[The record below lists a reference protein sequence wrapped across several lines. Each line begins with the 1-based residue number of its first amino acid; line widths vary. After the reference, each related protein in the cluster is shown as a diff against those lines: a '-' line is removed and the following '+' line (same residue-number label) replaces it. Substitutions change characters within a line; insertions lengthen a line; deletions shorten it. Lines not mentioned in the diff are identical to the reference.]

1 MRRRRRLGITGHVS
15 LIVVVSVI
23 VTLAGSAIFFL
34 YDRTESAKRFIA
46 ESRAE
51 RIAALVNSF
60 DQASPSD
67 RQLLLRTMNTR
78 WIRARI
84 FDRKPALRRDVPAGI
99 LDVTRLFER
108 HLKTLLDRPFEI
120 GILDRSPR
128 GERPPA
134 RLDQRDRNVFGR
146 RKVPGYRLAVVLSQP
161 DGRWLVFHA
170 PVRLARLEGSRRLMY
185 LILAAASLVLAVT
198 VWAVHRVTRPLRQFA
213 EAADR
218 LGVDLRAPPMLE
230 DGAREVRAATRA
242 FNRMQD
248 RLRRLIDDR
257 TLMLAA
263 ISHDLRTVLTRLQ
276 LRAEFIDD
284 ATQRE
289 KAVADIGEMQTMLES
304 TLSFARDD
312 TIEETRT
319 ELDLSALIQSL
330 CDDMADSG
338 QTVKF
343 EGLPHLTYRC
353 QPVALRRAIGNLIA
367 NAVKYG
373 REATVGVRRDDDMVI
388 IEVADLGPGI
398 PEAIRERVFTPFFRA
413 EESRNRETGG
423 TGLGLSVARSIIRR
437 HGGDIALLDR
447 AGGGLLARVSLPFV
461 TE

>member
-23 VTLAGSAIFFL
+23 VSLAGSAIFFL
-34 YDRTESAKRFIA
+34 YDRTETAKRFIA

-51 RIAALVNSF
+51 RVAALVKSF
-60 DQASPSD
+60 DQASRSD
-67 RQLLLRTMNTR
+67 RKMLLRTMNTR

-84 FDRKPALRRDVPAGI
+84 FDRKPALRQDIPSGIRDV
-99 LDVTRLFER
+99 TELFER
-108 HLKTLLDRPFEI
+108 HLKTLLDQPFEI
-120 GILDRSPR
+120 GILDRPQR
-128 GERPPA
+128 RRRPSA
-134 RLDQRDRNVFGR
+134 RPDRPD
-146 RKVPGYRLAVVLSQP
+146 RKVFRRRRGAGYRLAVVLPRS

-170 PVRLARLEGSRRLMY
+170 PVRVSRLEASRRLIY
-185 LILAAASLVLAVT
+185 LILSAALLVLVVT

-218 LGVDLRAPPMLE
+218 LGLDLRAPPMPE

-284 ATQRE
+284 AGQRE
-289 KAVADIGEMQTMLES
+289 KAVADIVEMQTMLDS

-312 TIEETRT
+312 TMEETRT

-338 QTVKF
+338 QSVKC
-343 EGLPHLTYRC
+343 EELPHLTYRC
-353 QPVALRRAIGNLIA
+353 QPVALRRAIGNLLV

-373 REATVGVRRDDDMVI
+373 EEATVGVRQEDDMVM
-388 IEVADLGPGI
+388 IEIADLGPGI
-398 PEAIRERVFTPFFRA
+398 PEAMRERVFTPFFRV
-413 EESRNRETGG
+413 EDSRNRETGG

-437 HGGDIALLDR
+437 HGGDIVLLAR
-447 AGGGLLARVSLPFV
+447 PGGGLLARVSLPLAA
-461 TE
+461 

>member
-23 VTLAGSAIFFL
+23 VSLAGSAIFFL
-34 YDRTESAKRFIA
+34 YDRTETAKRFIA

-51 RIAALVNSF
+51 RVAALVKSF
-60 DQASPSD
+60 DRASGAD
-67 RQLLLRTMNTR
+67 RKMLLRTMNNR

-84 FDRKPALRRDVPAGI
+84 FERKPALRQDIPAGI
-99 LDVTRLFER
+99 QDVTDLFER

-120 GILDRSPR
+120 GILDRPQR
-128 GERPPA
+128 RERPSVRP
-134 RLDQRDRNVFGR
+134 DRPDRSVFR
-146 RKVPGYRLAVVLSQP
+146 RRGASYRLAVVLPQS

-170 PVRLARLEGSRRLMY
+170 PVRLARLEASQRLIY
-185 LILAAASLVLAVT
+185 LILGAALLVLVVT

-218 LGVDLRAPPMLE
+218 LGLDLRAPPMSE

-284 ATQRE
+284 AGQRE
-289 KAVADIGEMQTMLES
+289 KAVADIVEMQTMLES

-312 TIEETRT
+312 TVEETRT
-319 ELDLSALIQSL
+319 ELDLSALVQSL
-330 CDDMADSG
+330 SDDMADSG
-338 QTVKF
+338 QSVKC

-353 QPVALRRAIGNLIA
+353 QPVALRRAIGNLLV

-373 REATVGVRRDDDMVI
+373 QEATVGVRQEEDTVI

-398 PEAIRERVFTPFFRA
+398 PEEMRERVFTPFFRV
-413 EESRNRETGG
+413 EDSRNRETGG

-447 AGGGLLARVSLPFV
+447 PGGGLLARVSLPLAA
-461 TE
+461 

>member
-1 MRRRRRLGITGHVS
+1 

-23 VTLAGSAIFFL
+23 VVLAGSAIFFL
-34 YDRTESAKRFIA
+34 YDRTEAAKRFIA

-51 RIAALVNSF
+51 RIGALVNSF
-60 DQASPSD
+60 DKASPAD
-67 RQLLLRTMNTR
+67 RQILLRTMSTR

-84 FDRKPALRRDVPAGI
+84 FERKPELRSDMPAGI
-99 LDVTRLFER
+99 RDVTELFER

-120 GILDRSPR
+120 GILDRAPR
-128 GERPPA
+128 RRPPPA
-134 RLDQRDRNVFGR
+134 RADRREWNVFNR
-146 RKVPGYRLAVVLSQP
+146 RRGPTYRLAVVLSQP

-170 PVRLARLEGSRRLMY
+170 PVRITRLEGSRRLMY
-185 LILAAASLVLAVT
+185 VIFAAALLVLVVT

-218 LGVDLRAPPMLE
+218 LGMDLRAPPLPE

-284 ATQRE
+284 AVQRE
-289 KAVADIGEMQTMLES
+289 KAVADIEEMQTMLDS

-312 TIEETRT
+312 TVEEART

-338 QTVKF
+338 QAVKC
-343 EGLPHLTYRC
+343 EALPHLTYRC
-353 QPVALRRAIGNLIA
+353 QPVALRRAIGNLIV

-373 REATVGVRRDDDMVI
+373 REASVALRQDDETVT
-388 IEVADLGPGI
+388 IEIADLGPGI
-398 PEAIRERVFTPFFRA
+398 PDTMREQVFTPFFRV

-447 AGGGLLARVSLPFV
+447 PGGGLLARISLPV
-461 TE
+461 AA

>member
-1 MRRRRRLGITGHVS
+1 MRHRRRLGITGHVS
-15 LIVVVSVI
+15 LIVVASVI
-23 VTLAGSAIFFL
+23 VILAGSAIFFL

-51 RIAALVNSF
+51 RIAALVKSY
-60 DQASPSD
+60 DAASPED
-67 RQLLLRTMNTR
+67 RDLLLRTMNSR
-78 WIRARI
+78 WIRVRVFA
-84 FDRKPALRRDVPAGI
+84 RKPALRREIPDAI
-99 LDVTRLFER
+99 SDVTRLFEQ

-120 GILDRSPR
+120 GVWDEPSRRRARSAES
-128 GERPPA
+128 ERPVREA
-134 RLDQRDRNVFGR
+134 FR
-146 RKVPGYRLAVVLSQP
+146 RRRAPGYRLAVLLPQP
-161 DGRWLVFHA
+161 DKRWLMFHA
-170 PVRLARLEGSRRLMY
+170 PVRVTRLEGSRRLIY
-185 LILAAASLVLAVT
+185 YILAAALLVLGVT

-218 LGVDLRAPPMLE
+218 LGVDLRAPPMAE
-230 DGAREVRAATRA
+230 DGAREVRAAARA

-284 ATQRE
+284 AVQRE

-312 TIEETRT
+312 TLEEARI
-319 ELDLSALIQSL
+319 ELDLSALVQSL

-338 QTVKF
+338 QAVKCKD
-343 EGLPHLTYRC
+343 LPQVSYRC
-353 QPVALRRAIGNLIA
+353 QPVALRRALGNLIG

-373 REATVGVRRDDDMVI
+373 KDATVGMRCEDEVVL
-388 IEVADLGPGI
+388 IEIADRGPGI
-398 PEAIRERVFTPFFRA
+398 PEEMHEQVFTPFFRA
-413 EESRNRETGG
+413 EPSRNRETGG

-447 AGGGLLARVSLPFV
+447 PGGGLLARVSLPL
-461 TE
+461 TA

>member
-15 LIVVVSVI
+15 LIVVASVI
-23 VTLAGSAIFFL
+23 VILAGSAIFFL

-46 ESRAE
+46 DSRAE
-51 RIAALVNSF
+51 RIAALVNSYE
-60 DQASPSD
+60 QATPSERD
-67 RQLLLRTMNTR
+67 LLLRTMNTR
-78 WIRARI
+78 WVRARI
-84 FDRKPALRRDVPAGI
+84 FAHKPALQRDIPAGI
-99 LDVTRLFER
+99 RDVTELFER
-108 HLKTLLDRPFEI
+108 RLKTLLDRPFEI
-120 GILDRSPR
+120 GILERSSTRRTPSADSNRPDRR
-128 GERPPA
+128 
-134 RLDQRDRNVFGR
+134 VFGR
-146 RKVPGYRLAVVLSQP
+146 RRGPGFRLAVVLPQP

-170 PVRLARLEGSRRLMY
+170 PVRLARLEGSQRLIY
-185 LILAAASLVLAVT
+185 VILAAALLVLVVT

-218 LGVDLRAPPMLE
+218 LGMDLRAPPLPE

-276 LRAEFIDD
+276 LRTEFIDD
-284 ATQRE
+284 AVQRE
-289 KAVADIGEMQTMLES
+289 KAVADIGEMQTMLDS

-312 TIEETRT
+312 TVEEART
-319 ELDLSALIQSL
+319 ELDLSALLQSV

-338 QTVKF
+338 WPVRCDD
-343 EGLPHLTYRC
+343 LPHLTYRC
-353 QPVALRRAIGNLIA
+353 QPVALRRAIGNLIL

-373 REATVGVRRDDDMVI
+373 REAIVGIRQDDDTVV
-388 IEVADLGPGI
+388 IEVADRGPGI
-398 PEAIRERVFTPFFRA
+398 PKSLHERVFTPFFRA

-423 TGLGLSVARSIIRR
+423 TGLGLSVARSIVRR
-437 HGGDIALLDR
+437 HGGDIALRDR
-447 AGGGLLARVSLPFV
+447 PGGGLLVEVSLPR
-461 TE
+461 TA